1 MNYKFTEFEAKIFDA
16 VKNSSYDEPITS
28 RKIEE
33 RTGIDNRRLAATVRS
48 MNEKFKGEFHIGSSK
63 DRGYWFCHTE
73 EEAICSYL
81 AYNTTIL
88 SSLAERKRIKEQ
100 IRLTFAQN
108 KNLFGEPVITDEEIK
123 QQALRQ
129 QSQNKYNPFLEH

>member
-1 MNYKFTEFEAKIFDA
+1 MNYKFTEIEAKIFDA
-16 VKNSSYDEPITS
+16 VKNSSYDKPITS
-28 RKIEE
+28 RRIEE

-100 IRLTFAQN
+100 IRLTFA
-108 KNLFGEPVITDEEIK
+108 KDVNLFGEPVISDEDIK
-123 QQALRQ
+123 TQQLIIKKRD
-129 QSQNKYNPFLEH
+129 KYNPFLEH